1 MSEDVK
7 KFLLIGREL
16 PGRELGPSCS
26 PGPSLAAPRPFRV
39 GDNGPRRLSCRWAL
53 AQPPQTGSWAARSLL
68 SHRWGWGCHHLLRLK
83 GHAFREDS
91 EPHVTRTRPVAGS
104 AGVGSSLSSRGTP
117 SGMGADSA
125 PGRVP
130 PPRRAL
136 ATEPRGLGEVSSGVP
151 RGRARRG
158 SCPRWVPSVQGRA
171 PEARGARAQHRAR
184 GREGLRALLPHP
196 CLPGPTSRPEQPWA
210 EC

>member
-1 MSEDVK
+1 MTPPWKPIHSRYHFSPTIFKKLILSNMSEDVK

-53 AQPPQTGSWAARSLL
+53 AQPPLTGSWAARSLP

-91 EPHVTRTRPVAGS
+91 EPHVTRTWPVAGS
-104 AGVGSSLSSRGTP
+104 AGVGGSLSSRGMP
-117 SGMGADSA
+117 SGMGTDSA

-136 ATEPRGLGEVSSGVP
+136 ATEPRGLGEV
-151 RGRARRG
+151 
-158 SCPRWVPSVQGRA
+158 
-171 PEARGARAQHRAR
+171 
-184 GREGLRALLPHP
+184 
-196 CLPGPTSRPEQPWA
+196 
-210 EC
+210 